1 MRVLLDTHA
10 FLWLIGDLPNL
21 SKKAK
26 KIFIEK
32 ENEVLLSVA
41 SIWEMGIKVSL
52 GKLKLSQPF
61 NKIIPSQ
68 LYQNGISQLDI
79 QFRHINEVVN
89 LPFHHRDPFDRLII
103 SQAIVEDI
111 PIVSNDAHF
120 DLYDVDRIW

>member
-1 MRVLLDTHA
+1 MKVLLDTHA

-26 KIFIEK
+26 KIFTEK

-52 GKLKLSQPF
+52 GKLEISQSF
-61 NKIIPSQ
+61 NKFIPLQ
-68 LYQNGISQLDI
+68 LYQNGITQLDI
-79 QFRHINEVVN
+79 QFRHISEVVN

-111 PIVSNDAHF
+111 PIVSNDSHF